1 MHLLALVGLS
11 AGLVGTPPTMRD
23 AYPRQPGIDV
33 QHYRFELA
41 LNDSTDDLVG
51 DAIVTVRFTKGG
63 LTTYFLDLASI
74 ANGKGMAVAEVTSD
88 GVAVPFTHRE
98 NRLTMTLGRAPAA
111 GELRRFRVRYHGI
124 PAGGLMVGLNK
135 FKERCF
141 FSWNWPDQARQ
152 WLPMIDHPSD
162 KATSEFIVTAPTKY
176 AVVAN
181 GLLQSEISRGDGT
194 KRTHWAQSVPI
205 SSWLNA
211 IGVAQFAVHHAGTV
225 RGVALQTWVAYQELE
240 NGILTYEAPARQAME
255 FFSDYIGPYPYEKL
269 ANVAAAFGGGGTEH
283 ASAIFYGEN
292 TVRTTPQTSLV
303 AHEIAHQWFG
313 DAVTESDWDDAWLS
327 EGFATYFTILF
338 TEHYDGRDAFVA
350 GLQRARTTA
359 LAAETRVNHPVVH
372 ANPADLRGVI
382 PNLVYQKGAWVLHM
396 LRVQL
401 GDGVFRTGI
410 REYSKR
416 YRDANASSDDLQRVM
431 EEVSG
436 QSLGWFFEQWLH
448 RTISP
453 AIMGTWSWDDARK
466 VIVIELRQTQ
476 AGAPYR
482 LSLDVGIV
490 PDSIGAATSVSTIPF
505 AGASTRVEIPSARAP
520 RDVVLDPRTRLL
532 MAPPAFTRK

>member
-1 MHLLALVGLS
+1 MRGAARWREAPTTTGLR
-11 AGLVGTPPTMRD
+11 TR
-23 AYPRQPGIDV
+23 
-33 QHYRFELA
+33 ELA
-41 LNDSTDDLVG
+41 T
-51 DAIVTVRFTKGG
+51 
-63 LTTYFLDLASI
+63 
-74 ANGKGMAVAEVTSD
+74 
-88 GVAVPFTHRE
+88 
-98 NRLTMTLGRAPAA
+98 
-111 GELRRFRVRYHGI
+111 
-124 PAGGLMVGLNK
+124 
-135 FKERCF
+135 
-141 FSWNWPDQARQ
+141 
-152 WLPMIDHPSD
+152 
-162 KATSEFIVTAPTKY
+162 
-176 AVVAN
+176 
-181 GLLQSEISRGDGT
+181 
-194 KRTHWAQSVPI
+194 
-205 SSWLNA
+205 
-211 IGVAQFAVHHAGTV
+211 TV
-225 RGVALQTWVAYQELE
+225 RGVALQTWMAYQELE